1 MRHSANN
8 ATQQRHVA
16 EECIK
21 YAPAEEAG
29 TQIVADVFVE
39 QLAAWGVKFVYGIPG
54 GSILPVVDALRRSQ
68 DIRYITVR
76 HESTAAFMASAYGKL
91 TGKLGVC
98 SAIAGAGA
106 TNLITGLADAAWD
119 RAPVLAV
126 TGQVE
131 QELIGS
137 GVFQEIDQ
145 YGLFA
150 SLAVYN
156 ETLQEPAQVVKA
168 LPEAMRASQVRHG
181 VSHIGIP
188 VNLQREAFVGAVVS
202 PEYVIPLPGGPNP
215 IMLTRAADAIRQ
227 SKRPVILAGMEAL
240 AARDEIAAL
249 SDLLAAP
256 VATTPSAKGL
266 FDEHNPRALGVLGRL
281 GMPCSVE
288 VFEQADLAILIGADI
303 TEQRLV
309 PKLRTVQIV
318 TDPLEIADTLAMEA
332 TLYGDV
338 KLCTIELIKRIEP
351 RETDGWDQQFESIYI
366 NCVNEFQPEETS
378 DKQVHPRKV
387 IEALR
392 GLVDDDAAVAVG
404 IGDVTYWYMQFFPA
418 TRQRTLISAHLAS
431 MGFALPA
438 AMAAQLEYPDRQVL
452 CIAGDGGFAMN
463 MADFTTAVMYKLPVK
478 VVLLNNGCY
487 GRVVGEQREAGVC
500 EFAIELVNPDF
511 AAFARSCGGGGIR
524 VEHEEEL
531 GDALQYA
538 LKSDRPFLVEVMTDR
553 SIHPIPTLPHYHRA
567 RR

>member
-1 MRHSANN
+1 MRHSADSIT
-8 ATQQRHVA
+8 TQHVA
-16 EECIK
+16 EAGAQ
-21 YAPAEEAG
+21 YPVEEKRV
-29 TQIVADVFVE
+29 QNVADVFVE
-39 QLAAWGVKFVYGIPG
+39 QLAAWGVRFVYGIPG

-68 DIRYITVR
+68 EIRFIVVR

-91 TGKLGVC
+91 TGKIGVC
-98 SAIAGAGA
+98 TAIAGAGA
-106 TNLITGLADAAWD
+106 TNLVTGLADAAWD

-145 YGLFA
+145 YGLFS
-150 SLAVYN
+150 SLAVYS
-156 ETLQEPAQVVKA
+156 EVLQEPAQVVKV
-168 LPEAMRASQVRHG
+168 LPEAMRASLVRRG

-188 VNLQREAFVGAVVS
+188 VNLQREAYVGSVVR
-202 PEYVIPLPGGPNP
+202 PEFVIPPPGGPNP
-215 IMLTRAADAIRQ
+215 VMLTRAVDAIRN
-227 SKRPVILAGMEAL
+227 SERPVILAGIDAL
-240 AARDEIAAL
+240 SSREEIAIL
-249 SDLLAAP
+249 SDKLAAP

-281 GMPCSVE
+281 GLSCSIE
-288 VFEQADLAILIGADI
+288 VFEQADLAILVGADI

-309 PKLRTVQIV
+309 PRIPTVQIV
-318 TDPLEIADTLAMEA
+318 PDPLEIADGLHVHAALA
-332 TLYGDV
+332 GDV
-338 KLCTIELIKRIEP
+338 KLCTIELIKRIP
-351 RETDGWDQQFESIYI
+351 SRETNQWDQQSENTYTGCI
-366 NCVNEFQPEETS
+366 NEFEAAEPS
-378 DKQVHPRKV
+378 RGKVHPRKIV
-387 IEALR
+387 QHLT
-392 GLVDDDAAVAVG
+392 GLVDDDAVVAVG

-438 AMAAQLEYPDRQVL
+438 AMAAKLEYPERQVI

-463 MADFTTAVMYKLPVK
+463 MADFTTAVLYKLPVK
-478 VVLLNNGCY
+478 VILFNNGCY
-487 GRVVGEQREAGVC
+487 GRVIGEQREAGVC

-524 VEHEEEL
+524 VEHEDEL

-538 LKSDRPFLVEVMTDR
+538 LKSDCPFLVEVMTDR
-553 SIHPIPTLPHYHRA
+553 AVHPVPNLPHSHASPWRQ
-567 RR
+567 

>member
-1 MRHSANN
+1 MRHSASD
-8 ATQQRHVA
+8 AAEQRHVA
-16 EECIK
+16 EAGTK
-21 YAPAEEAG
+21 YAAGEEERA
-29 TQIVADVFVE
+29 QNVADMIVE
-39 QLAAWGVKFVYGIPG
+39 QLAAWGVKSVYGIPG
-54 GSILPVVDALRRSQ
+54 GSILPVVDSLRRSQ
-68 DIRYITVR
+68 DIRFVTVR

-98 SAIAGAGA
+98 TAIAGAGA

-119 RAPVLAV
+119 RAPVLAI

-156 ETLQEPAQVVKA
+156 ETLQEPAQVVKVI
-168 LPEAMRASQVRHG
+168 PEAMRASLIRRG

-188 VNLQREAFVGAVVS
+188 VNLQREAIMGAIVS
-202 PEYVIPLPGGPNP
+202 PENMIPPPGGPNP
-215 IMLTRAADAIRQ
+215 ITLTRAVDAIRQ

-240 AARDEIAAL
+240 GARDEIAEL
-249 SDLLAAP
+249 SDRLSAP

-266 FDEHNPRALGVLGRL
+266 FDEHDPRALGVLGRL
-281 GMPCSVE
+281 GLSCSVE
-288 VFEQADLAILIGADI
+288 VFENADLAILVGADI

-309 PKLRTVQIV
+309 PNIPTVQIV
-318 TDPLEIADTLAMEA
+318 TDPLEVADNLQVVAA
-332 TLYGDV
+332 LYGDA
-338 KLCTIELIKRIEP
+338 KLCTIELLRRITS
-351 RETDGWDQQFESIYI
+351 RETDGWGGESENVYSG
-366 NCVNEFQPEETS
+366 CVQHYERKEVS
-378 DKQVHPRKV
+378 DGKVHPRKIV
-387 IEALR
+387 DTLIPM
-392 GLVDDDAAVAVG
+392 VDDDAVVAVG

-418 TRQRTLISAHLAS
+418 IRHRTLISAHLAS

-452 CIAGDGGFAMN
+452 GLAGDGGFAMN
-463 MADFTTAVMYKLPVK
+463 MADFTTAVLYKLPIK
-478 VVLLNNGCY
+478 VILFNNGCY

-524 VEHEEEL
+524 VERDEDL
-531 GDALQYA
+531 GDAIFYA
-538 LKSDRPFLVEVMTDR
+538 LKSDRPFLVEVMTER
-553 SIHPIPTLPHYHRA
+553 GIHPIPTLPHYRHA

>member
-1 MRHSANN
+1 MRHSA
-8 ATQQRHVA
+8 ADASEHRHVA
-16 EECIK
+16 EEGST
-21 YAPAEEAG
+21 YPPAADERA
-29 TQIVADVFVE
+29 QNVADMIVE
-39 QLAAWGVKFVYGIPG
+39 QLAAWGVRFVYGIPG

-68 DIRYITVR
+68 DIRYVTVR

-119 RAPVLAV
+119 RAPVLAI

-156 ETLQEPAQVVKA
+156 ETLQEPSQVVKA
-168 LPEAMRASQVRHG
+168 IPEAMRASLIRRG

-188 VNLQREAFVGAVVS
+188 VNLQREAFVGAVTS
-202 PEYVIPLPGGPNP
+202 MENMIPPPGGPNP
-215 IMLTRAADAIRQ
+215 EMLTRAVEAIRQ
-227 SKRPVILAGMEAL
+227 SNRPIILAGMEAL
-240 AARDEIAAL
+240 QARDEIAEL
-249 SDLLAAP
+249 SDRLSAP

-281 GMPCSVE
+281 GLSCSVE
-288 VFEQADLAILIGADI
+288 VFEHADLAILIGADI

-309 PKLRTVQIV
+309 PKIPTVQIV
-318 TDPLEIADTLAMEA
+318 TDPLEVADNLQMVAA
-332 TLYGDV
+332 LYGDA
-338 KLCTIELIKRIEP
+338 KLCTTELLGQIAV
-351 RETDGWDQQFESIYI
+351 RESDSWGGESENVYIGCISLYEREGDSDGR
-366 NCVNEFQPEETS
+366 
-378 DKQVHPRKV
+378 VHPRKIVDALVPMVAADAV
-387 IEALR
+387 IA
-392 GLVDDDAAVAVG
+392 VD
-404 IGDVTYWYMQFFPA
+404 IGDVTYWYTQFFPS

-438 AMAAQLEYPDRQVL
+438 AMAAQLEYPERQVL
-452 CIAGDGGFAMN
+452 CLAGDGGFAMN
-463 MADFTTAVMYKLPVK
+463 MADFTTAVMYNLPVK
-478 VVLLNNGCY
+478 IVLFNNGCY

-524 VEHEEEL
+524 VEREEDL
-531 GDALQYA
+531 GDALSYA
-538 LKSDRPFLVEVMTDR
+538 LKSDRPFLVEVMTER
-553 SIHPIPTLPHYHRA
+553 NVHPIPTLPHYRHA